1 MGVREAWTEPHTDDQ
16 PGSQMAALTNT
27 HSLSAQR
34 LDVESAAESPCLSPS
49 SLEMWAKGQV

>member
-1 MGVREAWTEPHTDDQ
+1 
-16 PGSQMAALTNT
+16 MATLTNT

-34 LDVESAAESPCLSPS
+34 LDVESAAESLCLSPS